1 MGEKDVAEKRLLTYA
16 DVFAN
21 IMNVGLFQG
30 DEIIRPEELTTVLPQ
45 STYKAEGKL
54 RSQER
59 DIAKLWKD
67 SELRLALLG
76 LENQSAVDSV
86 MPIRIMGYDGAAY
99 REELN
104 AKQRKLYP
112 VVTVVLY
119 FGWEKRWEKPLRLKE
134 CFRIPERLEPYV
146 SDYHINVV
154 EVAWL
159 PDDVIAKF
167 SNPFRMV
174 AEYFSQMRKK
184 EKYHPSKE
192 SVRHAKE
199 MLDLMALLTQDVR
212 FKEAGENVREGES
225 MTMRSIMLDQLE
237 DEAREKGMA
246 EGREKG
252 MAEGRVKGRAE
263 GEARTWVASVRN
275 LMKSMKLTAQQ
286 AVEAVSVPMEL
297 REKVMEQ
304 L

>member
-1 MGEKDVAEKRLLTYA
+1 
-16 DVFAN
+16 
-21 IMNVGLFQG
+21 
-30 DEIIRPEELTTVLPQ
+30 
-45 STYKAEGKL
+45 
-54 RSQER
+54 
-59 DIAKLWKD
+59 
-67 SELRLALLG
+67 
-76 LENQSAVDSV
+76 
-86 MPIRIMGYDGAAY
+86 
-99 REELN
+99 
-104 AKQRKLYP
+104 
-112 VVTVVLY
+112 
-119 FGWEKRWEKPLRLKE
+119 
-134 CFRIPERLEPYV
+134 
-146 SDYHINVV
+146 
-154 EVAWL
+154 
-159 PDDVIAKF
+159 
-167 SNPFRMV
+167 MV

-263 GEARTWVASVRN
+263 GRAEGEARTWVASVRN